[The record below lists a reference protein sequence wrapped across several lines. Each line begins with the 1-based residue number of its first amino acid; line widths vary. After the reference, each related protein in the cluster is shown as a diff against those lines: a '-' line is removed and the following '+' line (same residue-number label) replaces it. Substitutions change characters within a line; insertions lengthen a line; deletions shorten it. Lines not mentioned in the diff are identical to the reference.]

1 MEKKSFKKYFTQ
13 TKILIFL
20 GIAVAAAGVLL
31 YGINYFFV
39 HEWVLWQGSILTAVA
54 GIVVVIC
61 HFSMSV
67 RDGAVDEYAK
77 SFHKIPEQE
86 LNAFLQESERRPLK
100 VYEFTS
106 GGYMLNDSTAEK
118 IVIGNDSTPRCEK
131 YACVAMLYTP
141 ENLYAVKG
149 RIDLISGDTKTE
161 KLCIPLKDIE
171 SVETRDNSFTK
182 EVKGKNKYFE
192 CFALEIKANGA
203 THFFTV
209 HNDALTDEAVEKI
222 KRAAEGKKTSI

>member
-13 TKILIFL
+13 NKILFFI

-39 HEWVLWQGSILTAVA
+39 HEWALWQGSVLTAVA

-61 HFSMSV
+61 HFSIRV
-67 RDGAVDEYAK
+67 RDGAVDEYVR
-77 SFHKIPEQE
+77 SFHKVPEQE
-86 LNAFLQESERRPLK
+86 LNTFLQESERRPLK

-106 GGYMLNDSTAEK
+106 GGYALNDSTAEK
-118 IVIGNDSTPRCEK
+118 AVIGGDSTPRCEK

-149 RIDLISGDTKTE
+149 RIDLISCDTKTE

-171 SVETRDNSFTK
+171 SIEIKDNSFTK
-182 EVKGKNKYFE
+182 EIKGKNKYFE
-192 CFALEIKANGA
+192 CFSLDIKADGT
-203 THFFTV
+203 THSFTV

-222 KRAAEGKKTSI
+222 KRAAESKK